1 MNKKVKVLISLGI
14 LILLAIGF
22 YVTSYVITKY
32 TGYTITGKAV
42 YKRDEQI
49 QIAQC
54 LSNKKVVLYCS
65 GLSLN
70 CMRQRKTLG
79 DGFEYLNYVNCD
91 DAKNVDDCKDLNLPA
106 WKIGDRFYFGIRDY
120 DKLVDSSGCQVR

>member
-1 MNKKVKVLISLGI
+1 MDRKVKVLISLGV
-14 LILLAIGF
+14 LILLSVGF
-22 YVTSYVITKY
+22 YVTSYAITKY

-42 YKRDEQI
+42 YKRSEQI

-54 LSNKKVVLYCS
+54 LRNEGVVLYCS

-70 CMRQRKTLG
+70 CLRQRKTLG
-79 DGFEYLNYVNCD
+79 DGFEYLSYIDCD
-91 DAKNVDDCKDLNLPA
+91 NTENIEECKDLNLPA

-120 DKLVDSSGCQVR
+120 EKLIASTGCQVR